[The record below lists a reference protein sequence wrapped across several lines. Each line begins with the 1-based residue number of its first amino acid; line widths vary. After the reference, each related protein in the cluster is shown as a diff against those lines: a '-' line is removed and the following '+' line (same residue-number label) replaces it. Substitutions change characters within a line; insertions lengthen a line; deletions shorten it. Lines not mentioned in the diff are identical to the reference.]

1 MVYQYSTRMLRF
13 LRLECKMQ
21 SSHPRVVNLR
31 KQIYIHHLTFF
42 LDLTRF
48 SSSCQDECKQRKMSF
63 ERKSSCHNPISKL
76 PS

>member
-31 KQIYIHHLTFF
+31 KQIYIHHLNLLQIYLDF
-42 LDLTRF
+42 LRPLET
-48 SSSCQDECKQRKMSF
+48 
-63 ERKSSCHNPISKL
+63 NVSKEKCPLSAKAYL
-76 PS
+76 P